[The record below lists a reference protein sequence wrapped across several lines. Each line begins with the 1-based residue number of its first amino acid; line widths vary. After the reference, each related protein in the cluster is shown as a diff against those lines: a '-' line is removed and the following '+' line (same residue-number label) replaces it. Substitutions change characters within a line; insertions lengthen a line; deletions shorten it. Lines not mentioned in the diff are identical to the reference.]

1 MNPLSNVATP
11 TPPSG
16 PNRHKL
22 ALLVL
27 VAVYP
32 LITGVLSVL
41 GPLTVPWQVWQR
53 TLVLA
58 PVMVF
63 LLVYFLIP
71 FINKRFRS
79 FLMK

>member
-1 MNPLSNVATP
+1 MNTRPNTTAQP
-11 TPPSG
+11 TG

-32 LITGVLSVL
+32 LITLVLSVL
-41 GPLTVPWQVWQR
+41 GPLTTPWQVWQR

-58 PVMVF
+58 PIMVL
-63 LLVYFLIP
+63 LLVYFVIP
-71 FINKRFRS
+71 FITKRFRR